1 MLKTFKGGDKV
12 KGGFYFNRA
21 DWTMRVAPREGEV
34 LPGNENALYYAFP
47 TLMLLVAAP
56 LLSFAFVIFLPF
68 IGLAMMLKVAIDK
81 AAVMVHE
88 AKTTEPNT
96 GAIRSRVTK

>member
-1 MLKTFKGGDKV
+1 MLRTFKGGDRV
-12 KGGFYFNRA
+12 TGGFYFNRA

-34 LPGNENALYYAFP
+34 LPGGEDARYYAFP

-68 IGLAMMLKVAIDK
+68 IGLALLVKAGVDKGAI
-81 AAVMVHE
+81 MWHE
-88 AKTTEPNT
+88 AKHAEKPR
-96 GAIRSRVTK
+96 AEIRPHVTK